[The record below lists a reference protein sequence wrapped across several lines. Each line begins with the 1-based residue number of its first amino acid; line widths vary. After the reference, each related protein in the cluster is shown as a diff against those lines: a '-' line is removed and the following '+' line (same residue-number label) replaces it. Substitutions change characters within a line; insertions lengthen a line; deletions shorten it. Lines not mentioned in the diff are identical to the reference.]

1 MKTFIRNFFFNPI
14 LLFVLTV
21 GFASCTSS
29 AQNEANDRSLAMD
42 NYRSYCASCHGKNF
56 ERFVDKA
63 WMYESGTSL
72 AEKGI
77 KYGLPK
83 VGMPAFEEAFTVLK
97 LKSWLS
103 ILKKKFLRKKI
114 SKLILFT

>member
-1 MKTFIRNFFFNPI
+1 MKTFISNVFFNPV

-29 AQNEANDRSLAMD
+29 TQNEAKDDSLAID
-42 NYRSYCASCHGKNF
+42 NYRNYCTGCHGENF
-56 ERFVDKA
+56 ERFADKA

-83 VGMPAFEEAFTVLK
+83 VGMPAFEEAFTDSEIEELA
-97 LKSWLS
+97 
-103 ILKKKFLRKKI
+103 IYLKKEI
-114 SKLILFT
+114 SAQKD

>member
-1 MKTFIRNFFFNPI
+1 MRTFISTIFFNPV
-14 LLFVLTV
+14 LLFILTV

-29 AQNEANDRSLAMD
+29 AQNEANDRSMAID
-42 NYRSYCASCHGKNF
+42 NYRSYCTGCHGKNF
-56 ERFVDKA
+56 ERFDDKA

-83 VGMPAFEEAFTVLK
+83 VGMPAFEEAFTDSEIEALAIYIK
-97 LKSWLS
+97 EEISA
-103 ILKKKFLRKKI
+103 KKD
-114 SKLILFT
+114 